1 MSKEQEA
8 YDHITDEIKSLKD
21 KYPSLR
27 TRADDY
33 VFSALCVKSHFYK
46 DPAQVLN
53 DSDFADIIV
62 DGKSDGGAD
71 ILLTDPNSESSDLVI
86 GQAKFHKTI
95 SYEDVLNA
103 MRKMADFYRNM
114 REGHYEQ
121 VNARVQSRFLTLE
134 GIMSEDAKFHF
145 VFYTSAPKN
154 KIRVKQIEKKFR
166 KEIRDSCE
174 IDSDKIEVTLMFAAD
189 IEDEIKEAN
198 STKKIVEYGK
208 IRIDSKDNYL
218 LYGDDA
224 AIVNVSA
231 FSLKQLYAK
240 HSINLLARNLRYYV
254 KGKNE
259 KRVDDGISDTIEN
272 NPASFWLKNNGI
284 TIICDNFDID
294 GVEVKLWNFSIIN
307 GGQTTYLLHKSD
319 IIDAKHD
326 LWLPCKI
333 IKIVGEN
340 EHEKK
345 EFSLSIAKAANSQKP
360 INDEDL
366 RANSSEQIRFAKV
379 MLAVGVFYQ
388 NKRGEPFESKYRA
401 AYLHTKLANV
411 GKLCLAAIFQMPC
424 KSRTDSKSYY
434 KENYYDVIFNGNQ
447 EQIAVISKELLY
459 IDWYFSKKFLPEFTR
474 NNEQTLNSSARIEF
488 ARLAGR
494 ICVAFVAL
502 AARYHQ
508 GNITDKDLAS
518 LTDEN
523 SCSNAY
529 KMLCD
534 LGEMKFLL
542 PIELYADA
550 YNEAL
555 DKFFTAIIDAG
566 AATYSIAHQLKPALT
581 ATNYVKTDANY
592 YNILKIN
599 WASLKLKI
607 KEIFSEAQ
615 NAN

>member
-1 MSKEQEA
+1 MKA
-8 YDHITDEIKSLKD
+8 
-21 KYPSLR
+21 
-27 TRADDY
+27 
-33 VFSALCVKSHFYK
+33 
-46 DPAQVLN
+46 
-53 DSDFADIIV
+53 
-62 DGKSDGGAD
+62 
-71 ILLTDPNSESSDLVI
+71 
-86 GQAKFHKTI
+86 
-95 SYEDVLNA
+95 
-103 MRKMADFYRNM
+103 
-114 REGHYEQ
+114 GHYER
-121 VNARVQSRFLTLE
+121 VNAQVQSRFLSL
-134 GIMSEDAKFHF
+134 DAERSDEAKVHF
-145 VFYTSAPKN
+145 VFYTSALQKTTID
-154 KIRVKQIEKKFR
+154 KDYIEKNFR
-166 KEIRDSCE
+166 AQFTAL
-174 IDSDKIEVTLMFAAD
+174 DKIEVSILFAED
-189 IEDEIKEAN
+189 IKNEIDEWNSRKPTVSNGKIQIDEAN
-198 STKKIVEYGK
+198 
-208 IRIDSKDNYL
+208 NYL
-218 LYGDDA
+218 LYGEDA
-224 AIVNVSA
+224 AIVNASA
-231 FSLKQLYAK
+231 FSIKKLYGEYN
-240 HSINLLARNLRYYV
+240 IGLLSRNLRYHI
-254 KGKNE
+254 KGGKLD
-259 KRVDDGISDTIEN
+259 KKIKDTIN
-272 NPASFWLKNNGI
+272 KDPASFWLKNNGI
-284 TIICDNFDID
+284 TIICDDFDID
-294 GVEVKLWNFSIIN
+294 GREVKLSNFSIVN
-307 GGQTTYLLHKSD
+307 GGQTTYLLNKSNITD
-319 IIDAKHD
+319 KKDF
-326 LWLPCKI
+326 WLTCKI
-333 IKIVGEN
+333 IKTVGET
-340 EHEKK
+340 EDEKVA
-345 EFSLSIAKAANSQKP
+345 FSLEIAEAANAQKAIKP
-360 INDEDL
+360 ADL
-366 RANSSEQIRFAKV
+366 RANAPEQGRFAQA
-379 MLAVGVFYQ
+379 MRAVDVYYQ
-388 NKRGEPFESKYRA
+388 IKRGEGVPDKYRDDD
-401 AYLHTKLANV
+401 YRHTKLEEV